1 MDRVAMLLAE
11 ATVRQR
17 CRGCGVCELNLK
29 GISMKHRL
37 LAVVAVFVL
46 ALTVTT
52 SAFAFDCIRV
62 SSSLQGL
69 RQSTQT
75 GNWTLFDFSSAAG
88 VQSTLANI
96 GQTVTPEQAACAAA
110 AYAQSGQPRYF
121 ALGTGVAGGKK
132 DSTSS
137 QGARAQAGE
146 FGVIAW
152 HNPNDSVLANGHGID
167 HLDDSPILGALADA
181 AGACGIPFS

>member
-1 MDRVAMLLAE
+1 VTSAP
-11 ATVRQR
+11 
-17 CRGCGVCELNLK
+17 RG
-29 GISMKHRL
+29 
-37 LAVVAVFVL
+37 AVVGETCRA
-46 ALTVTT
+46 AGAASAGPT
-52 SAFAFDCIRV
+52 SAATATAVAAKTPEARLMPTRYDLFLRPVDCIRV

-69 RQSTQT
+69 KQSTQNG

-137 QGARAQAGE
+137 QGAQAQAGE

-181 AGACGIPFS
+181 AAACGIPFS

>member
-1 MDRVAMLLAE
+1 
-11 ATVRQR
+11 
-17 CRGCGVCELNLK
+17 
-29 GISMKHRL
+29 MKHRIV
-37 LAVVAVFVL
+37 AVVAVFVL
-46 ALTVTT
+46 ALTVTA

-62 SSSLQGL
+62 SSSLRGL
-69 RQSTQT
+69 QQSTQGG

-96 GQTVTPEQAACAAA
+96 GMTVTPEQAACAATH
-110 AYAQSGQPRYF
+110 YAQSGQPLYF

-132 DSTSS
+132 DSTNS

-167 HLDDSPILGALADA
+167 HLDDSPIIGALADA
-181 AGACGIPFS
+181 AAACGIPFS